1 MFIKADNTLP
11 DLTPTH
17 MTGEAGGH
25 SWTVTHDAVLRDGKP
40 CVMKMGEIHF
50 SRVPQKDW
58 ERELTKMKKGG
69 IDIAASYVFWNHHEN
84 TEGKFD
90 FTGNRD
96 IRLFA
101 DTCEK
106 VGMPFFLRIGP
117 WAHGEAR
124 NGGFPDWLIKRTSP
138 SAAPI
143 KPTSPASAASSKK
156 STTN

>member
-1 MFIKADNTLP
+1 MFIKADNTKA
-11 DLTPTH
+11 DLTPTY
-17 MTGEAGGH
+17 MTGTAGGH

-90 FTGNRD
+90 FT
-96 IRLFA
+96 A
-101 DTCEK
+101 
-106 VGMPFFLRIGP
+106 
-117 WAHGEAR
+117 
-124 NGGFPDWLIKRTSP
+124 TSASSPTPAKKSECP
-138 SAAPI
+138 SSSESAPGLTA
-143 KPTSPASAASSKK
+143 KPATAASP
-156 STTN
+156 TG